1 MRLEA
6 PWKTRPSAL
15 CSRLARAK
23 TSWRAAPVCG
33 HQEGRAAVPQDR
45 PVMVIAGG
53 QPGAGKTT
61 VADLVQ
67 AALDRRGGAVRI
79 GRDLY
84 KVALDRRGGAVRI
97 GRDLYKVALAATGQD
112 PSLPRGQPGLPLR
125 RGLRVSRRQRCSA
138 TLTATGELS
147 SP

>member
-1 MRLEA
+1 
-6 PWKTRPSAL
+6 
-15 CSRLARAK
+15 
-23 TSWRAAPVCG
+23 
-33 HQEGRAAVPQDR
+33 
-45 PVMVIAGG
+45 MVIAGG

-84 KVALDRRGGAVRI
+84 KVAL
-97 GRDLYKVALAATGQD
+97 AATGPG

-125 RGLRVSRRQRCSA
+125 VVAGVASAALQRNTHGNRRATEPLTGQECSA
-138 TLTATGELS
+138 SGCATGSQHFFTL
-147 SP
+147 

>member
-1 MRLEA
+1 
-6 PWKTRPSAL
+6 
-15 CSRLARAK
+15 
-23 TSWRAAPVCG
+23 
-33 HQEGRAAVPQDR
+33 
-45 PVMVIAGG
+45 MVIAGG

-84 KVALDRRGGAVRI
+84 KVAP
-97 GRDLYKVALAATGQD
+97 AATGARPTATSGTARPPAQAWW
-112 PSLPRGQPGLPLR
+112 
-125 RGLRVSRRQRCSA
+125 RVSRRQRCSA
-138 TLTATGELS
+138 TLTATGELP